1 MRNNMSIINEES
13 IEDLSYSERN
23 NAAQNNYM
31 NEFELTQIKNYIKQ
45 DLNSENY
52 LSQIN

>member
-1 MRNNMSIINEES
+1 MRNNMSIINEQS

-23 NAAQNNYM
+23 IAAQNNNM
-31 NEFELTQIKNYIKQ
+31 NEFELTQIKNYLEQ
-45 DLNSENY
+45 DTNSENY